1 MEFIDAFDPDNAA
14 CDRKFAFRS
23 WTRIATS
30 FEELGYRVHVTR
42 NMADVRA
49 FWERLP
55 DAKRQA
61 IRMPPVQDVAYHP
74 ETAPEDFIAFL
85 ATRAGENT
93 PTAMVGARRIWIERS
108 LKEEM
113 EDLTFWYGDRAAEM
127 RAQGRRC
134 EVSAPSARELD
145 SEHIAWMGAGMN
157 VSGDPHIYRAIVRAS
172 LFFVATHWRFKATVS
187 IVERSTFRIHGF
199 DWYGFRRNELAVYR
213 DDNEF
218 LLATMPRRELLAEAR
233 QSAFADVGKP
243 LLARRRTVPAP
254 TPVAE
259 PLSAAGE

>member
-14 CDRKFAFRS
+14 CERKFAFRS
-23 WTRIATS
+23 WTRIAAS

-42 NMADVRA
+42 RMADVRA

-55 DAKRQA
+55 DAKRQV

-74 ETAPEDFIAFL
+74 NVLPEDFIAFQ
-85 ATRAGENT
+85 ATRAGDNA
-93 PTAMVGARRIWIERS
+93 PTAMVGARRVWVERS

-113 EDLTFWYGDRAAEM
+113 EDLTFWYGDRAEEM
-127 RAQGRRC
+127 RKQGRRC
-134 EVSAPSARELD
+134 EVSAPSAREID

-157 VSGDPHIYRAIVRAS
+157 VSGDPLIYRAIVRAS
-172 LFFVATHWRFKATVS
+172 LFYVATHWRFKATVS
-187 IVERSTFRIHGF
+187 IVERSTFRVHGF
-199 DWYGFRRNELAVYR
+199 DWYGFRRNEMAVYR

-233 QSAFADVGKP
+233 HAAFADVGKP
-243 LLARRRTVPAP
+243 LLSRRHPAVVPVPAAEP
-254 TPVAE
+254 VPVA
-259 PLSAAGE
+259 G